1 MIIDIGFDMNV
12 YESNKLL
19 ICIRYIFIYYE
30 IFDYLV
36 KYRCNKLKKEME
48 VVQKKE
54 VEDIVVM
61 EKMFGEVEVNLLII
75 TVSK

>member
-48 VVQKKE
+48 VV
-54 VEDIVVM
+54 
-61 EKMFGEVEVNLLII
+61 
-75 TVSK
+75 